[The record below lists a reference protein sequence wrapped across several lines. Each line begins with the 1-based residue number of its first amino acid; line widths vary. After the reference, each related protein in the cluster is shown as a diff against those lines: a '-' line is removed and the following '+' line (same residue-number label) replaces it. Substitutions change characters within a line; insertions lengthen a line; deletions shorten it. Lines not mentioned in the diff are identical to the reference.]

1 MNEHQRY
8 HLNESNK
15 LLLLGTTLGAVG
27 ENKESRK
34 YCPVSQGI
42 YKLKGKEIKRKPQIH
57 DFGDYVRL

>member
-27 ENKESRK
+27 KNKESRK
-34 YCPVSQGI
+34 YCPVF
-42 YKLKGKEIKRKPQIH
+42 KESIN
-57 DFGDYVRL
+57 